1 MKVYISSDIEG
12 TAGITNWNE
21 AEKDHK
27 DYTEFRDL
35 MTGEVLAAVDG
46 AIAAGASEI
55 VLKDAHDS
63 GRNILT
69 GELPDCVKIVRG
81 WSGHPLSMVQEI
93 DASFDAVIFTGY
105 HSRAGAEGNP
115 LAHTMNLDIGELRL
129 NGVPASEFHLH
140 ATAAGYFGVPAVFL
154 SGDAGICADAEK
166 LNPGIETVATMEG
179 IGRSTFSIAPKL
191 ARAKIK
197 EGVKRALSASR
208 AGNRTACVMKPAAE
222 TVMEVFFTNP
232 VSAYKASFYPGATHV
247 GNRTVRFAHSDFF
260 EIMRAQKF
268 ILGA

>member
-21 AEKDHK
+21 AEKAHA
-27 DYTEFRDL
+27 DYREFRAL
-35 MTGEVLAAVDG
+35 MTGEVMAAIEG
-46 AIAAGASEI
+46 AIEAGAKEV

-69 GELPDCVKIVRG
+69 EDLPDCVRIVRG

-93 DASFDAVIFTGY
+93 DESFDAVLFTGY
-105 HSRAGAEGNP
+105 HSRAGSESNP
-115 LAHTMNLDIGELRL
+115 LAHTMNLNIGELRL

-140 ATAAGYFGVPAVFL
+140 ATAAGYYNVPAVFL
-154 SGDAGICADAEK
+154 SGDEGICADAER
-166 LNPGIETVATMEG
+166 LNPGMEIVATLAG
-179 IGRSTFSIAPKL
+179 IGRSTMSIAPKL
-191 ARAKIK
+191 ARQKIR
-197 EGVKRALSASR
+197 EGVKRALS
-208 AGNRTACVMKPAAE
+208 GNRAACLLKPAAE

-232 VSAYKASFYPGATHV
+232 VSAYKASFYPGAKHL
-247 GNRTVRFAHSDFF
+247 GNRTVQFAHKDFF

>member
-21 AEKDHK
+21 AEKPHA
-27 DYTEFRDL
+27 DYKEFRAL
-35 MTGEVLAAVDG
+35 MTGEVMAAIEG
-46 AIAAGASEI
+46 AMEAGAKEI

-69 GELPDCVKIVRG
+69 EDLPDCVRIVRG

-93 DASFDAVIFTGY
+93 DASFDAVLFTGY
-105 HSRAGAEGNP
+105 HSRAGAESNP
-115 LAHTMNLDIGELRL
+115 LAHTMNLNVGELRL

-140 ATAAGYFGVPAVFL
+140 ATASGYYNVPAVFL

-166 LNPGIETVATMEG
+166 LNPGMETVATLEG
-179 IGRSTFSIAPKL
+179 VGRSTVSIAPRL
-191 ARAKIK
+191 ARRKIR
-197 EGVKRALSASR
+197 EGVKRALS
-208 AGNRTACVMKPAAE
+208 GNRAACLLKPAAE

-232 VSAYKASFYPGATHV
+232 VSAYKASFYPGAKHL
-247 GNRTVRFAHSDFF
+247 GNRTVQFVHSDFF

>member
-12 TAGITNWNE
+12 TAGITSWDE
-21 AEKDHK
+21 AEKAHA
-27 DYTEFRDL
+27 DYKEFRDL
-35 MTGEVLAAVDG
+35 MTGEVLAAVEG
-46 AIAAGASEI
+46 AMAAGAREI

-69 GELPDCVKIVRG
+69 EALPDCVKIVRG

-93 DASFDAVIFTGY
+93 DDSFDAVVFTGY
-105 HSRAGAEGNP
+105 HSRAGSEGNP
-115 LAHTMNLDIGELRL
+115 LAHTMNLELGEVRL

-140 ATAAGYFGVPAVFL
+140 ATAAGYYGVPAVFL
-154 SGDAGICADAEK
+154 SGDQGICADAER

-197 EGVKRALSASR
+197 EGVKRALS
-208 AGNRTACVMKPAAE
+208 GNRAACLLKPAAE

-232 VSAYKASFYPGATHV
+232 VSAYKAAFYPGAQHV

-268 ILGA
+268 ILGS

>member
-21 AEKDHK
+21 AEKAHA
-27 DYTEFRDL
+27 DYKEFRDL
-35 MTGEVLAAVDG
+35 MTGEVLAAVTG
-46 AIAAGASEI
+46 AIEAGAKEI
-55 VLKDAHDS
+55 VLKDAHNS

-69 GELPDCVKIVRG
+69 EDLPDCVKIVRG
-81 WSGHPLSMVQEI
+81 WSGHPLSMVQEL
-93 DASFDAVIFTGY
+93 DASFDAVVFTGY

-115 LAHTMNLDIGELRL
+115 LAHTMNLNIGELRL

-140 ATAAGYFGVPAVFL
+140 GTAAGYYSVPAVFL
-154 SGDAGICADAEK
+154 SGDQGICMDAEK
-166 LNPGIETVATMEG
+166 LNPGIETVTTMEG

-191 ARAKIK
+191 ARARIK
-197 EGVKRALSASR
+197 EGVKRALS
-208 AGNRTACVMKPAAE
+208 GNRAACVMKPAPE

-232 VSAYKASFYPGATHV
+232 VSAYKASFYPGAEHV
-247 GNRTVRFAHSDFF
+247 GNRTVRYAHKDFF

>member
-1 MKVYISSDIEG
+1 MKVYLSSDIEG

-21 AEKDHK
+21 AEKDHR
-27 DYTEFRDL
+27 DYKEFRDL
-35 MTGEVLAAVDG
+35 MTGEVLAAVAG
-46 AIAAGASEI
+46 AIEAGATEI

-69 GELPDCVKIVRG
+69 EELPDCVKIVRG
-81 WSGHPLSMVQEI
+81 WSGHPLSMVQEL
-93 DASFDAVIFTGY
+93 DASFAAVVFTGY

-115 LAHTMNLDIGELRL
+115 LAHTMNLNIGELRL

-154 SGDAGICADAEK
+154 SGDEGICADAER
-166 LNPGIETVATMEG
+166 LNPGIETVATLAG
-179 IGRSTFSIAPKL
+179 IGRSTVSIAPQL
-191 ARAKIK
+191 ARRKIK
-197 EGVKRALSASR
+197 EGVKRALS
-208 AGNRTACVMKPAAE
+208 GNRAACILKPALE

-232 VSAYKASFYPGATHV
+232 VSAYKASFYPGARHI
-247 GNRTVRFAHSDFF
+247 GNRTVQFMHKDFF

>member
-12 TAGITNWNE
+12 TAGIANWNE
-21 AEKDHK
+21 AEKDHG
-27 DYTEFRDL
+27 DYKEFREL
-35 MTGEVLAAVDG
+35 MTGEVLAAIAG
-46 AIAAGASEI
+46 AVAAGATEI

-69 GELPDCVKIVRG
+69 ADLPDCVRIVRG

-93 DASFDAVIFTGY
+93 DGSFDALVFTGY

-115 LAHTMNLDIGELRL
+115 LAHTMNLNIGELRL

-140 ATAAGYFGVPAVFL
+140 GIAAGYYGVPAVFL
-154 SGDAGICADAEK
+154 SGDDGICADAER
-166 LNPGIETVATMEG
+166 LNPGIETVATMQG

-191 ARAKIK
+191 ARARIRD
-197 EGVKRALSASR
+197 GVQRALS
-208 AGNRTACVMKPAAE
+208 GNRAACLMKPPAE
-222 TVMEVFFTNP
+222 TAMEVFFTNP
-232 VSAYKASFYPGATHV
+232 VSAYKASFYPGAEHV
-247 GNRTVRFAHSDFF
+247 GNRTVRFVHGDFF

-268 ILGA
+268 ILAA